1 MDEIWRV
8 ENGNAFIDARHP
20 LEENDCS
27 TAGTMIIPLDRGDWQ
42 GIKRAPPDSA
52 AFSLRGPPHYPRV
65 DRVEINGN
73 DDNCPPPPPLD
84 KRTVRGHNK
93 ILVTTTILPS
103 REREREKS
111 IPFTMKFY
119 AEIPIVP
126 ADLEWNLY

>member
-73 DDNCPPPPPLD
+73 DDNCPPPPPPPSI
-84 KRTVRGHNK
+84 NAPYEA
-93 ILVTTTILPS
+93 TIKFSLRRPFS
-103 REREREKS
+103 LRERERKEHS
-111 IPFTMKFY
+111 VY
-119 AEIPIVP
+119 NEI
-126 ADLEWNLY
+126 LR

>member
-73 DDNCPPPPPLD
+73 DDNCPPPSPLD

-103 REREREKS
+103 REREKRA
-111 IPFTMKFY
+111 FR
-119 AEIPIVP
+119 
-126 ADLEWNLY
+126 LQ